1 MKIKVDK
8 SKCIGC
14 GVCIALAPEYFKFGA
29 DGKSEPI
36 KEEVAPADEE
46 KVKNAAQSCPV
57 GAITLE

>member
-1 MKIKVDK
+1 MKVKVDK

-14 GVCIALAPEYFKFGA
+14 GVCIALAPKYFKFGA

-36 KEEVAPADEE
+36 QEEVPDDAEE
-46 KVKNAAQSCPV
+46 VRRAAESCPT